1 LGRFIDLWAV
11 FQPLDLSALR
21 IGCSGWS
28 YKDWDGPFYPKGL
41 PAKDYLKFYSK
52 VFDCVEIDSSF
63 YRIPNAFAV
72 NQWRNATPSS
82 FLFSP
87 KLPKKITHENKL
99 KDSDST
105 LLYFYSVVNKL
116 KDKLGPIAIQLPPS
130 VKLASHMDIMKDF
143 IAKLSPEF
151 RHAVEFRHKSWFT
164 PEVYALLRKSN
175 IAMVWSLNQYVET
188 PAEVTADFIYVRL
201 VGDRELTEFSGVQKD
216 RSEDMKR
223 WASAVRET
231 SGKFESGY
239 IFFNNHFAGF
249 SPESSNE
256 FRRLLG
262 LMERDW
268 KSQGSEQKT
277 LFGA

>member
-1 LGRFIDLWAV
+1 LRTASHS
-11 FQPLDLSALR
+11 LDLNRLR

-28 YKDWDGPFYPKGL
+28 YKDWLGPFYPRDL
-41 PAKDYLKFYSK
+41 AAKDYLKFYSK
-52 VFDCVEIDSSF
+52 VFNCVEVDSSF
-63 YRIPNAFAV
+63 YRIPNAFMV
-72 NQWRNATPSS
+72 NQWRSNTPSG

-87 KLPKKITHENKL
+87 KLPKKITHDNKL

-116 KDKLGPIAIQLPPS
+116 KEKLGPIAIQLPPS
-130 VKLASHMDIMKDF
+130 VKLASHMEVMKEF
-143 IAKLSPEF
+143 IPKLSPEF
-151 RHAVEFRHKSWFT
+151 RHAIEFRHKSWFT

-175 IAMVWSLNQYVET
+175 IAMVWSLNQYLET
-188 PAEVTADFIYVRL
+188 PPEATADFVYLRM
-201 VGDRELTEFSGVQKD
+201 VGDRELTEFKGIQKD
-216 RSEDMKR
+216 RSEEMKR
-223 WASAVRET
+223 WASIVQET

-239 IFFNNHFAGF
+239 VFFNNHFAGF

-262 LMERDW
+262 LMELDW
-268 KSQGSEQKT
+268 KTQGGEQRT